1 MKMKRISTILLALL
15 MLISFTACNLD
26 NNGILYRGPNRTP
39 SDNKNRNYIGYV
51 TSTTEP
57 TSHSIYFLTSDG
69 LSRSIYNSTSN
80 SFSSDQVLSSDD
92 IFNTIYQSFGWIQDN
107 SIVYLEDTRNNQAFH
122 LVKVGDNGN
131 VTISDLKANIT
142 DASGSTD
149 SVLSDPIYLYRYYD
163 GPDPYIV
170 GKTSDDGMAAVYSA
184 SLSEES
190 KTLNLTQIFSVTN
203 YTGSENGLLWYET
216 TEENSETNKEETV
229 TKFMYAAPTSSE
241 SNETDKTGK
250 EITFW
255 HDVTDEESSTPN
267 SKEVTVN
274 PETIQSVIEH
284 DGTLYV
290 LTSSNNQI
298 TIYSGDISA
307 TLKEGE
313 TIHLNELT
321 TVSAYYN
328 SSFPT
333 YYVPTSG
340 NDSGKGKL
348 IFLDYNISD
357 SSELYCVDLAKL
369 NSDEDK
375 ATTQTPLSSG
385 IEAEAFIQFPPDT
398 TALFM
403 MTKNHG
409 FYRIDV
415 SSGTPSVRKI

>member
-1 MKMKRISTILLALL
+1 MKMKRIGTILLALL

-57 TSHSIYFLTSDG
+57 ITHSIYFLTSDG

-92 IFNTIYQSFGWIQDN
+92 IFNTIYQSFGLIQND

-131 VTISDLKANIT
+131 VTISDLNANIT

-149 SVLSDPIYLYRYYD
+149 SVLSDPIYLYRYYN

-170 GKTSDDGMAAVYSA
+170 GKTSNDSMAAVYSITGIY
-184 SLSEES
+184 EDS
-190 KTLNLTQIFSVTN
+190 KTLNLKQIFSVTN
-203 YTGSENGLLWYET
+203 YTGSENGLLWYE
-216 TEENSETNKEETV
+216 ETVDGKSV
-229 TKFMYAAPTSSE
+229 TKFKYAN
-241 SNETDKTGK
+241 SNLNAGN

-255 HDVTDEESSTPN
+255 HDVTDEENNETATE
-267 SKEVTVN
+267 KVTVN
-274 PETIQSVIEH
+274 PETIQSVLQH
-284 DGTLYV
+284 DDKLYV
-290 LTSSNNQI
+290 LTSSDSQV
-298 TIYSGDISA
+298 TIYSGSLTTTDGSDS
-307 TLKEGE
+307 TVHLK
-313 TIHLNELT
+313 ELT

-333 YYVPTSG
+333 FFVPTTGST
-340 NDSGKGKL
+340 KL

-357 SSELYCVDLAKL
+357 SSVLYCVDLSKL
-369 NSDEDK
+369 ESGEDN
-375 ATTQTPLSSG
+375 ATTQTSLSSG
-385 IEAEAFIQFPPDT
+385 IEAEAFIQFESQTSTDIVY
-398 TALFM
+398 M

-415 SSGTPSVRKI
+415 SSDTPSVRKI

>member
-26 NNGILYRGPNRTP
+26 NSGILYRGPNRTP

-57 TSHSIYFLTSDG
+57 TTHSIYFLTSDG

-92 IFNTIYQSFGWIQDN
+92 IFNTIYQSFGLIQND

-142 DASGSTD
+142 DASVSTD
-149 SVLSDPIYLYRYYD
+149 SVLSDPIYLYRYYN
-163 GPDPYIV
+163 GPDSYIV
-170 GKTSDDGMAAVYSA
+170 GKTSNDSMAAVYSITGI
-184 SLSEES
+184 SEDS
-190 KTLNLTQIFSVTN
+190 KTLNLEQIFSVTN
-203 YTGSENGLLWYET
+203 YTGSENGLLWYE
-216 TEENSETNKEETV
+216 ETVDGKSV
-229 TKFMYAAPTSSE
+229 TKFKYAN
-241 SNETDKTGK
+241 SNLNAGN

-255 HDVTDEESSTPN
+255 HDVTDEENNETTPE
-267 SKEVTVN
+267 KVTVN
-274 PETIQSVIEH
+274 PETIQSVLQH
-284 DGTLYV
+284 DDTLYV
-290 LTSSNNQI
+290 LTSSNNQV
-298 TIYSGDISA
+298 TIYSGS
-307 TLKEGE
+307 LKTTDGSDS
-313 TIHLNELT
+313 TVHLKELT

-333 YYVPTSG
+333 FFVPTTGST
-340 NDSGKGKL
+340 KL

-357 SSELYCVDLAKL
+357 SSVLYCVNLSKL
-369 NSDEDK
+369 ESDPDN
-375 ATTQTPLSSG
+375 ATTQTSLSSG
-385 IEAEAFIQFPPDT
+385 IEAEAFIQFESQESSGEST
-398 TALFM
+398 NIVYM

-415 SSGTPSVRKI
+415 SSDTPSVRKI

>member
-1 MKMKRISTILLALL
+1 MKMKRIGTILLALL

-57 TSHSIYFLTSDG
+57 TTHSIYFLTSDG

-92 IFNTIYQSFGWIQDN
+92 IFNTIYQSFGWIQND

-131 VTISDLKANIT
+131 VTISDLPTNIT
-142 DASGSTD
+142 GASGSTD
-149 SVLSDPIYLYRYYD
+149 SLLSDPIYLYRYYD
-163 GPDPYIV
+163 GSVPYIV
-170 GKTSDDGMAAVYSA
+170 GKTSNDSMAAVYSITGI
-184 SLSEES
+184 SEDS
-190 KTLNLTQIFSVTN
+190 KTLNLEQIFSVTN
-203 YTGSENGLLWYET
+203 YTGSENGLLWYE
-216 TEENSETNKEETV
+216 ETVDGKSV
-229 TKFMYAAPTSSE
+229 TKFKYAN
-241 SNETDKTGK
+241 SNLNAGN

-255 HDVTDEESSTPN
+255 HDVTDEENNETTPE
-267 SKEVTVN
+267 KVTVN
-274 PETIQSVIEH
+274 PETIQSVLQH
-284 DGTLYV
+284 DDTLYV
-290 LTSSNNQI
+290 LTSSNNQV
-298 TIYSGDISA
+298 TIYSGSLTPTDGSDS
-307 TLKEGE
+307 TVHLK
-313 TIHLNELT
+313 ELT

-333 YYVPTSG
+333 FFVPTTGST
-340 NDSGKGKL
+340 KL

-357 SSELYCVDLAKL
+357 SSVLYCVNLSKL
-369 NSDEDK
+369 ESDPDN
-375 ATTQTPLSSG
+375 ATTQTSLSSG
-385 IEAEAFIQFPPDT
+385 IEAEAFIQFESQESSGEST
-398 TALFM
+398 NIVYM

-415 SSGTPSVRKI
+415 SLDTPSVRKI

>member
-1 MKMKRISTILLALL
+1 MKMKRIGTILLALL

-92 IFNTIYQSFGWIQDN
+92 IFNTIYQSFGWIQND

-122 LVKVGDNGN
+122 LVTVGENGN
-131 VTISDLKANIT
+131 VSISDLAANIT
-142 DASGSTD
+142 GTAP
-149 SVLSDPIYLYRYYD
+149 VLSDPIYLYRYYD
-163 GPDPYIV
+163 ETVPYIV
-170 GKTSDDGMAAVYSA
+170 GKTSDDSMAAVYSVTGI
-184 SLSEES
+184 SDDS
-190 KTLNLTQIFSVTN
+190 KTLNLEQIFSVTN
-203 YTGSENGLLWYET
+203 YKGSENGLLWYEVT
-216 TEENSETNKEETV
+216 ETNQETQKDETV

-241 SNETDKTGK
+241 SDETDKTGK

-255 HDVTDEESSTPN
+255 HDVTDEETSPTTPE
-267 SKEVTVN
+267 EVTIN
-274 PETIQSVIEH
+274 PETIQSVLEH
-284 DGTLYV
+284 DDTLYV
-290 LTSSNNQI
+290 LTSSNSQI
-298 TIYSGDISA
+298 TIYSGDIST
-307 TLKEGE
+307 TLNEGE
-313 TIHLNELT
+313 TIHLNELA
-321 TVSAYYN
+321 TVAAYYN

-333 YYVPTSG
+333 FFVPTTGST
-340 NDSGKGKL
+340 KL

-357 SSELYCVDLAKL
+357 SSVLYCVNLSELETDAD
-369 NSDEDK
+369 N
-375 ATTQTPLSSG
+375 ATTQTSLSSG
-385 IEAEAFIQFPPDT
+385 IEAEAFIQFESQESSGEST
-398 TALFM
+398 NIVYM

-415 SSGTPSVRKI
+415 SSDTPSVRKI

>member
-1 MKMKRISTILLALL
+1 

-26 NNGILYRGPNRTP
+26 NSGILYRGPNRTP

-57 TSHSIYFLTSDG
+57 TTHSIYFLTSDG

-92 IFNTIYQSFGWIQDN
+92 IFNTIYQSFGLIQND

-142 DASGSTD
+142 DASVSTD
-149 SVLSDPIYLYRYYD
+149 SVLSDPIYLYRYYN
-163 GPDPYIV
+163 GPDSYIV
-170 GKTSDDGMAAVYSA
+170 GKTSNDSMAAVYSITGI
-184 SLSEES
+184 SEDS
-190 KTLNLTQIFSVTN
+190 KTLNLEQIFSVTN
-203 YTGSENGLLWYET
+203 YTGSENGLLWYE
-216 TEENSETNKEETV
+216 ETVDGKSV
-229 TKFMYAAPTSSE
+229 TKFKYAN
-241 SNETDKTGK
+241 SNLNAGN

-255 HDVTDEESSTPN
+255 HDVTDEENNETTPE
-267 SKEVTVN
+267 KVTVN
-274 PETIQSVIEH
+274 PETIQSVLQH
-284 DGTLYV
+284 DDTLYV
-290 LTSSNNQI
+290 LTSSNNQV
-298 TIYSGDISA
+298 TIYSGS
-307 TLKEGE
+307 LKTTDGSDS
-313 TIHLNELT
+313 TVHLKELT

-333 YYVPTSG
+333 FFVPTTGST
-340 NDSGKGKL
+340 KL

-357 SSELYCVDLAKL
+357 SSVLYCVNLSKL
-369 NSDEDK
+369 ESDPDN
-375 ATTQTPLSSG
+375 ATTQTSLSSG
-385 IEAEAFIQFPPDT
+385 IEAEAFIQFESQESSGEST
-398 TALFM
+398 NIVYM

-415 SSGTPSVRKI
+415 SSDTPSVRKI

>member
-57 TSHSIYFLTSDG
+57 TTHSIYFLTSDG

-92 IFNTIYQSFGWIQDN
+92 IFNTIYQSFGLIQND

-131 VTISDLKANIT
+131 VTISDLPTNIT
-142 DASGSTD
+142 GASGSTD
-149 SVLSDPIYLYRYYD
+149 SLLSDPIYLYRYYD
-163 GPDPYIV
+163 GSVPYIV
-170 GKTSDDGMAAVYSA
+170 GKTSDDSMAAVYSVTGI
-184 SLSEES
+184 SDNST
-190 KTLNLTQIFSVTN
+190 TLNLTQIFSVSN
-203 YTGSENGLLWYET
+203 YIGSENGLLWYE
-216 TEENSETNKEETV
+216 ETVDGKSV
-229 TKFMYAAPTSSE
+229 TKFKYANSKL
-241 SNETDKTGK
+241 NVGK

-255 HDVTDEESSTPN
+255 HDVTDEENNETTP
-267 SKEVTVN
+267 EMVTVN
-274 PETIQSVIEH
+274 PETIQSVLQH
-284 DGTLYV
+284 DDTLYV
-290 LTSSNNQI
+290 LTSSNNQV
-298 TIYSGDISA
+298 TIYSGSLTTTDGSDS
-307 TLKEGE
+307 TVHLK
-313 TIHLNELT
+313 ELT

-333 YYVPTSG
+333 FFVPTTGST
-340 NDSGKGKL
+340 KL

-357 SSELYCVDLAKL
+357 SSVLYCVNLSKL
-369 NSDEDK
+369 GSDPDN
-375 ATTQTPLSSG
+375 ATTQTSLSSG
-385 IEAEAFIQFPPDT
+385 IEAEAFIQFESQESSGEST
-398 TALFM
+398 NIVYM

-415 SSGTPSVRKI
+415 SSDTPSVRKI

>member
-1 MKMKRISTILLALL
+1 MKMKRIGTILLALL

-92 IFNTIYQSFGWIQDN
+92 IFNTIYQSFGWIQND

-122 LVKVGDNGN
+122 LVTVGENGN
-131 VTISDLKANIT
+131 VSISDLAANIT
-142 DASGSTD
+142 GTAP
-149 SVLSDPIYLYRYYD
+149 VLSDPIYLYRYYD
-163 GPDPYIV
+163 ETVPYIV
-170 GKTSDDGMAAVYSA
+170 GKTSDDSMAAVYSVTGI
-184 SLSEES
+184 SDDS
-190 KTLNLTQIFSVTN
+190 KTLNLEQIFSVTN
-203 YTGSENGLLWYET
+203 YKGSENGLLWYEVT
-216 TEENSETNKEETV
+216 ETNQETQKDETV

-241 SNETDKTGK
+241 SDETDKTGK

-255 HDVTDEESSTPN
+255 HDVTDEETSPTTPE
-267 SKEVTVN
+267 EVTIN
-274 PETIQSVIEH
+274 PETIQSVLEH
-284 DGTLYV
+284 DDTLYV
-290 LTSSNNQI
+290 LTSSNSQI

-307 TLKEGE
+307 TLNEGE
-313 TIHLNELT
+313 TIHFNELA
-321 TVSAYYN
+321 TVAAYYN

-333 YYVPTSG
+333 FFVPTTGST
-340 NDSGKGKL
+340 KL

-357 SSELYCVDLAKL
+357 SSVLYCVNLSELETDAD
-369 NSDEDK
+369 N
-375 ATTQTPLSSG
+375 ATTQTSLSSG
-385 IEAEAFIQFPPDT
+385 IEAEAFIQFESQESSGEST
-398 TALFM
+398 NIVYM

-415 SSGTPSVRKI
+415 SSDTPSVRKI

>member
-57 TSHSIYFLTSDG
+57 TTHSIYFLTSDG

-92 IFNTIYQSFGWIQDN
+92 IFNTIYQSFGLIQND

-142 DASGSTD
+142 DASVSTD
-149 SVLSDPIYLYRYYD
+149 SVLSDPIYLYRYYN
-163 GPDPYIV
+163 GPDSYIV
-170 GKTSDDGMAAVYSA
+170 GKTSNDSMAAVYSITGI
-184 SLSEES
+184 SEDS
-190 KTLNLTQIFSVTN
+190 KTLNLEQIFSVTN
-203 YTGSENGLLWYET
+203 YTGSENGLLWYE
-216 TEENSETNKEETV
+216 ETVDGKSV
-229 TKFMYAAPTSSE
+229 TKFKYAN
-241 SNETDKTGK
+241 SNLNAGN

-255 HDVTDEESSTPN
+255 HDVTDEENNETTPE
-267 SKEVTVN
+267 KVTVN
-274 PETIQSVIEH
+274 PETIQSVLQH
-284 DGTLYV
+284 DDTLYV
-290 LTSSNNQI
+290 LTSSNNQV
-298 TIYSGDISA
+298 TIYSGS
-307 TLKEGE
+307 LKTTDGSDS
-313 TIHLNELT
+313 TVHLKELT

-333 YYVPTSG
+333 FFVPTTGST
-340 NDSGKGKL
+340 KL

-357 SSELYCVDLAKL
+357 SSVLYCVNLSKL
-369 NSDEDK
+369 ESDPDN
-375 ATTQTPLSSG
+375 ATTQTSLSSG
-385 IEAEAFIQFPPDT
+385 IEAEAFIQFESQESSGEST
-398 TALFM
+398 NIVYM

-415 SSGTPSVRKI
+415 SSDTPSVRKI

>member
-1 MKMKRISTILLALL
+1 MKMKRISIILLALL

-69 LSRSIYNSTSN
+69 LSRSIYNPTSN

-92 IFNTIYQSFGWIQDN
+92 IFNTIYQSFGWIQND

-122 LVKVGDNGN
+122 LVKVDDNGN

-149 SVLSDPIYLYRYYD
+149 SALSNPVYLYRYYD

-170 GKTSDDGMAAVYSA
+170 GKTSNDSMAAVYSITGI
-184 SLSEES
+184 SEDS
-190 KTLNLTQIFSVTN
+190 KTLNLKQIFSVTN
-203 YTGSENGLLWYET
+203 YTGSENGLLWYE
-216 TEENSETNKEETV
+216 ETVDGKSV
-229 TKFMYAAPTSSE
+229 TKFKYANSD
-241 SNETDKTGK
+241 SNAGN

-255 HDVTDEESSTPN
+255 HDVTDEEN
-267 SKEVTVN
+267 SETKSEKVTVN
-274 PETIQSVIEH
+274 PETIQSVLQH

-290 LTSSNNQI
+290 LASSNNQI
-298 TIYSGDISA
+298 TIYSGSLTTTDSSDS
-307 TLKEGE
+307 TV
-313 TIHLNELT
+313 HLNELT

-333 YYVPTSG
+333 FFVPTTG
-340 NDSGKGKL
+340 QGKL

-357 SSELYCVDLAKL
+357 SSVLYCVDLS
-369 NSDEDK
+369 NVGTDSDIT
-375 ATTQTPLSSG
+375 TTQASLSSG
-385 IEAEAFIQFPPDT
+385 IEAEAFIQFPPNT
-398 TALFM
+398 TTLFM

-409 FYRIDV
+409 FYKINVDTLSV
-415 SSGTPSVRKI
+415 SKI